1 MYAKGILHGFCFSAD
16 ERQKKRI
23 FACTL
28 IPNAMFLLIFFAI
41 VAAMLATDLLRYRRR
56 RRRGERGGGPLFA
69 AKAILDLLPLLL
81 FGAASGIDN
90 TPTVMRIMMWFC
102 WAWFLLQLPRFVC
115 YLFRALRLPRVG
127 LAAGVLVAFA
137 LLYGAIWG
145 RRDLR
150 VEQVEICSA
159 RIPAAFDGYRVAFFS
174 DLHLGALVDTEGEVG
189 GLVAR
194 INALQ
199 PDVVLFGG
207 DLVNIRCSEL
217 DTAAQ
222 RLLRQIEAPVYSV
235 LGNHDVGSYI
245 RDTVALPSAVSTQC
259 LIGRQQAMGWHLL
272 QDSTVYLHRGADSIA
287 LSGITFDPA
296 QKDRQHHSRMPQCN
310 TADTYRGVPREL
322 FDITL
327 VHLPQ
332 YWSQVTDC
340 GYGDL
345 TLSGHTHAMQLKL
358 HFGRWRG
365 WSPAR
370 LLYKEWSG
378 RYDRD
383 GRTLYITDGVGY
395 VGYPMRIGAPPEL
408 TLFIL
413 KLCE

>member
-1 MYAKGILHGFCFSAD
+1 M
-16 ERQKKRI
+16 
-23 FACTL
+23 
-28 IPNAMFLLIFFAI
+28 MFLLLFFAI
-41 VAAMLATDLLRYRRR
+41 VAAMTAIDLLRFRRR
-56 RRRGERGGGPLFA
+56 RRRGLA
-69 AKAILDLLPLLL
+69 ADRRILAAQVGLDLLPVLL
-81 FGAASGIDN
+81 SGVGLLIDN
-90 TPTVMRIMMWFC
+90 TPAVMRIIMWFS
-102 WAWFLLQLPRFVC
+102 WSWFLLQLPRFTC
-115 YLFRALRLPRVG
+115 YLFRALHLPRLGV
-127 LAAGVLVAFA
+127 AAGALVAFA
-137 LLYGAIWG
+137 LLYGAAYG
-145 RRDLR
+145 RRALR
-150 VEQVEICSA
+150 VEQVEICSP
-159 RIPAAFDGYRVAFFS
+159 RLPASFDGFRIAFFS

-189 GLVAR
+189 RLAAR
-194 INALQ
+194 INALK

-207 DLVNIRCSEL
+207 DLVNIRYTEL
-217 DTAAQ
+217 DTTAQ

-245 RDTVALPSAVSTQC
+245 RDTVALPSDVSTRR
-259 LIGRQQAMGWHLL
+259 LIARQQAMGWHLL
-272 QDSTVYLHRGADSIA
+272 QDSTLYLHRGGDSIA
-287 LSGITFDPA
+287 LSGISFDPLLKK
-296 QKDRQHHSRMPQCN
+296 QRHDSRMPQCN

-358 HFGRWRG
+358 HIGRGRG

-395 VGYPMRIGAPPEL
+395 VGYPMRIGAPPEI
-408 TLFIL
+408 TLFTL
-413 KLCE
+413 KRCK